1 MVTELHVGNVSRAS
15 STVTV
20 ASQRGRVKGI
30 EGGRSRD
37 AREKQSRDAKKPR
50 LRAK

>member
-1 MVTELHVGNVSRAS
+1 MVTELYVGNVSRAS

-30 EGGRSRD
+30 EGGRSRED
-37 AREKQSRDAKKPR
+37 WAMRGGSRVMLKS
-50 LRAK
+50 LG